1 MVVAGLAP
9 AMPDCTLS
17 FIRQQSLPGGILWWS
32 QLYCLSGSPAH
43 VVLLANLIKKA
54 SVSVVA
60 TIQSSLARTSY
71 HVWSR
76 WVQIAPSASF
86 ESRLSSSTGSAE
98 EPLDGLAPVDRTQSL
113 ASLLVRERKSLKP

>member
-71 HVWSR
+71 HVWAR

-98 EPLDGLAPVDRTQSL
+98 EPECAARQ
-113 ASLLVRERKSLKP
+113 REPDTNVCRHHAREQVSAG